1 MNKPLYLF
9 VCVENS
15 CRSQMAQGI
24 FNHLTDKA
32 VAESAGTLA
41 SGTINPMAVAMMK
54 ERGIDIASQYSKKLT
69 PKMVEQADK
78 VITMGC
84 IDSCPYAPAEK
95 TIKWDIPDPKG
106 RDREFFIKVRD
117 TIEAQIVDLLKTEN
131 LI

>member
-41 SGTINPMAVAMMK
+41 SGQINPMAAEMMK
-54 ERGIDIASQYSKKLT
+54 ERGIDISSQYSKKLT
-69 PKMVEQADK
+69 PEMVEQAYK
-78 VITMGC
+78 VVTMGC

-106 RDREFFIKVRD
+106 KEKDFFIHVRNVV
-117 TIEAQIVDLLKTEN
+117 EEQIVDLLKQEN